1 MYTGLC
7 VQEFPHRKPACGCGL
22 STALTGSCAC
32 NKCSAIKY
40 KNSRIISHLLSVALN
55 FWLKRLGIANS
66 TEGKA
71 TGRLGWD
78 GKLFPRQVLIL
89 GQLPKTVMCTCK
101 KVVNFGAWPTTAF
114 TASINPDSLLMIQML
129 QHIWQ
134 SSNTTE
140 KQRGSTLVCIQMYSD
155 WPPFLPAAFLLLWS
169 TGKVTRMKE
178 KDVKWALA
186 C

>member
-1 MYTGLC
+1 MGHHTRTHDTNCCISVHSLHPNPVPIHRHPMTWDVHRFMC
-7 VQEFPHRKPACGCGL
+7 AHRKPTCGCGL

-101 KVVNFGAWPTTAF
+101 NLWILELGQPL
-114 TASINPDSLLMIQML
+114 PL
-129 QHIWQ
+129 
-134 SSNTTE
+134 
-140 KQRGSTLVCIQMYSD
+140 
-155 WPPFLPAAFLLLWS
+155 LPA
-169 TGKVTRMKE
+169 
-178 KDVKWALA
+178 
-186 C
+186 